1 MQIECVMLEVGK
13 LLEKTNCEYEC
24 YSKVFDQGNGYYN
37 ENNILYPS
45 VDCDT
50 ALEYAKEY
58 VAKGND
64 ATYAIISKAGN
75 VYFDDEEGFDDGN
88 IGGIDKDAYSSESV
102 LYSLCKINEEYKE
115 NFVKTIGETE

>member
-1 MQIECVMLEVGK
+1 MQIECIMLEVGK
-13 LLEKTNCEYEC
+13 LLEKDNREYEC
-24 YSKVFDQGNGYYN
+24 YSKVFDQENGYYN
-37 ENNILYPS
+37 ENNILYP
-45 VDCDT
+45 VRDYDK

-75 VYFDDEEGFDDGN
+75 VYFDDEEGFD
-88 IGGIDKDAYSSESV
+88 KDAYSSESV

-115 NFVKTIGETE
+115 NFVKTIGETK